1 MSEYKE
7 LSCLAYDL
15 RKKVVEMVVS
25 GKGGHIGGDM
35 SVIDVLVALYFK
47 EMNIS
52 PKNMDDPDRDRFV
65 MSKGHSVEAY
75 YAVLAAKGFF
85 PMEEVI
91 EKFSKFGSP
100 YIGHPN
106 NKLPGIEMNSGSL
119 GHGLP
124 IAVGT
129 ALAARVLGK
138 DYKTYCIL
146 GDGECDEGSNWE
158 AAMSA
163 STFKVTNMI
172 SFVDRN
178 KCMID
183 GRTEDVM
190 KLEPFADKWRSFGFI
205 VKEVDGHNFKEL
217 CDAIDF
223 ALENKTDSPVMI
235 IADTIKGAGIN
246 FMEDNYQWHYGAI
259 DEEKYK
265 KAIDSLDAYYE
276 ARKARAEK
284 EGE

>member
-52 PKNMDDPDRDRFV
+52 PENMDDPDRDRFV

-124 IAVGT
+124 VCVGM
-129 ALAARVLGK
+129 ALAGKMDKK
-138 DYKTYCIL
+138 DYRVYTVM
-146 GDGECDEGSNWE
+146 GDGELAEGSVWE
-158 AAMSA
+158 GAMSA
-163 STFKVTNMI
+163 GNYKLDNLCAI
-172 SFVDRN
+172 VDWN
-178 KCMID
+178 GLQID
-183 GRTEDVM
+183 GKNEDVM
-190 KLEPFADKWRSFGFI
+190 TVAPIDEKFQAFGFHTI
-205 VKEVDGHNFKEL
+205 SIDGHDFGQIFAAF
-217 CDAIDF
+217 DA
-223 ALENKTDSPVMI
+223 ARACKGKPTVI
-235 IADTIKGAGIN
+235 IAKTHKGRGVS
-246 FMEDNYQWHYGAI
+246 FMEDQAGWHGKAPNEEEAKQAI
-259 DEEKYK
+259 
-265 KAIDSLDAYYE
+265 
-276 ARKARAEK
+276 AELG
-284 EGE
+284 GEW

>member
-1 MSEYKE
+1 
-7 LSCLAYDL
+7 
-15 RKKVVEMVVS
+15 
-25 GKGGHIGGDM
+25 
-35 SVIDVLVALYFK
+35 
-47 EMNIS
+47 MNI
-52 PKNMDDPDRDRFV
+52 DPQNPRWEKRDRFV
-65 MSKGHSVEAY
+65 LSKGHAAPALYS
-75 YAVLAAKGFF
+75 VLANRGFF
-85 PMEEVI
+85 PVDELKTLRHI
-91 EKFSKFGSP
+91 GSRLQ
-100 YIGHPN
+100 GHPN
-106 NKLPGIEMNSGSL
+106 MNLTPGVDMSTGSL
-119 GHGLP
+119 GQG
-124 IAVGT
+124 VST
-129 ALAARVLGK
+129 AAGMALGAK
-138 DYKTYCIL
+138 VQKQDVNVYTIL

-163 STFKVTNMI
+163 ATFKVTNMI

>member
-52 PKNMDDPDRDRFV
+52 PENMDDPDRDRFV

-91 EKFSKFGSP
+91 EKFFKFGSP

-124 IAVGT
+124 VCVGM
-129 ALAARVLGK
+129 ALAGK
-138 DYKTYCIL
+138 MDKKITVSTPL
-146 GDGECDEGSNWE
+146 WVT
-158 AAMSA
+158 A
-163 STFKVTNMI
+163 SWQKAL
-172 SFVDRN
+172 S
-178 KCMID
+178 
-183 GRTEDVM
+183 GRAQCPQETTSWTTSV
-190 KLEPFADKWRSFGFI
+190 RS
-205 VKEVDGHNFKEL
+205 
-217 CDAIDF
+217 
-223 ALENKTDSPVMI
+223 
-235 IADTIKGAGIN
+235 
-246 FMEDNYQWHYGAI
+246 
-259 DEEKYK
+259 
-265 KAIDSLDAYYE
+265 
-276 ARKARAEK
+276 
-284 EGE
+284 

>member
-124 IAVGT
+124 VCVGM
-129 ALAARVLGK
+129 ALAGKKDNRDYRV
-138 DYKTYCIL
+138 YTVM
-146 GDGECDEGSNWE
+146 GDGELAEGSVWE
-158 AAMSA
+158 GFMAGHQYKLDNLCA
-163 STFKVTNMI
+163 VI
-172 SFVDRN
+172 DRN
-178 KCMID
+178 RLQIS
-183 GRTEDVM
+183 GNTEDVM
-190 KLEPFADKWRSFGFI
+190 GHDDLHERIRSFGWHVI
-205 VKEVDGHNFKEL
+205 DVKDGN
-217 CDAIDF
+217 DIDQLNAAF
-223 ALENKTDSPVMI
+223 EEAKTVKGKPTAVIANTVKGCGSSVMENKANWHHKVPTQEEYDQI
-235 IADTIKGAGIN
+235 IADFA
-246 FMEDNYQWHYGAI
+246 
-259 DEEKYK
+259 
-265 KAIDSLDAYYE
+265 
-276 ARKARAEK
+276 ARKEAALHE
-284 EGE
+284 